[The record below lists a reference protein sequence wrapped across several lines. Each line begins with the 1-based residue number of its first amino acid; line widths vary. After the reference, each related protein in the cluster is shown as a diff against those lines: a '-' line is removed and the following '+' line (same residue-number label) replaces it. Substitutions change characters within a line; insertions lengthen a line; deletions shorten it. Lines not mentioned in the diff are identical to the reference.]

1 MKIHRY
7 PYLCKTILKS
17 RDYTYL
23 MTKYFLG
30 LFCLVLS
37 VISCQNQSV
46 FDYDAMKRELNENPR
61 ELLVKLDTLLSTRLN
76 KQDKAD
82 ATLMRYDCFERLDSF
97 PKPDSTLLELT
108 QYYNSIGDSAKLC
121 RAYYFNAR
129 QLHSDYFYI
138 RAMVNYRK
146 AERLAANVD
155 STLLFQIKMHLVPIY
170 HFNQQATTEM
180 ETLNEAISL
189 AIQLNDSL
197 LLSKAYKTEAML
209 HREHKRYEE
218 ALVSFNKACGYA
230 PFDKRKWKAEM
241 LMEKART
248 QLSLDKLE
256 QALTTLDKAIATDSA
271 DVPQAYRAKVC
282 IKYFMSPNP
291 DSHGKFLN
299 IVQQM
304 PLMEKMNAY
313 RNAAHW
319 LQLHGMSEEALACM
333 KKYTDLRDS
342 LDMNRKDIFLERAR
356 MLQDF
361 KRQQERVAE
370 AENERTSDWMLF
382 YRLLALFALSLLLLF
397 AFYHNMKRK
406 KSRLEIGIQQEKK
419 ENYRLMLKQQQTEM
433 QLLREKEAKEK
444 MEIDQLSQKVE
455 YFKRLN
461 AITVPILMNTR
472 NRTGALHLTEED
484 WETVVNNTNACFDNF
499 TSRLKAQH
507 PTLTDEEIRFCCLIK
522 MELPLSLLAEIYH
535 IAKGSISRKKMRL
548 KEKMTILNGTFDE
561 YIADF

>member
-1 MKIHRY
+1 M
-7 PYLCKTILKS
+7 
-17 RDYTYL
+17 
-23 MTKYFLG
+23 
-30 LFCLVLS
+30 VLS

-46 FDYDAMKRELNENPR
+46 FDYEAMKRELNENPR

-218 ALVSFNKACGYA
+218 ALVSFNKACSYT
-230 PFDKRKWKAEM
+230 PFDNRKWKAEM

-256 QALTTLDKAIATDSA
+256 QALTTLDKAIATDST

-282 IKYFMSPNP
+282 IKYFMSPDP

-397 AFYHNMKRK
+397 AFYHNMRRK

-433 QLLREKEAKEK
+433 QFLREKEAKEK

>member
-1 MKIHRY
+1 
-7 PYLCKTILKS
+7 
-17 RDYTYL
+17 
-23 MTKYFLG
+23 
-30 LFCLVLS
+30 
-37 VISCQNQSV
+37 
-46 FDYDAMKRELNENPR
+46 
-61 ELLVKLDTLLSTRLN
+61 
-76 KQDKAD
+76 
-82 ATLMRYDCFERLDSF
+82 MRYDCFERLDSF

-218 ALVSFNKACGYA
+218 ALVSFNKACSYT
-230 PFDKRKWKAEM
+230 PFDNRKWKAEM

-256 QALTTLDKAIATDSA
+256 QALTTLDKAIATDST

-282 IKYFMSPNP
+282 IKYFMSPDP

-397 AFYHNMKRK
+397 AFYHNMRRKKVKTGNRYPTGEKRK
-406 KSRLEIGIQQEKK
+406 LPPDAQAAADG
-419 ENYRLMLKQQQTEM
+419 
-433 QLLREKEAKEK
+433 
-444 MEIDQLSQKVE
+444 
-455 YFKRLN
+455 N
-461 AITVPILMNTR
+461 AVPAR
-472 NRTGALHLTEED
+472 
-484 WETVVNNTNACFDNF
+484 
-499 TSRLKAQH
+499 
-507 PTLTDEEIRFCCLIK
+507 
-522 MELPLSLLAEIYH
+522 
-535 IAKGSISRKKMRL
+535 KGSKGKDGNRPIEPKGGIFQAP
-548 KEKMTILNGTFDE
+548 ECHNGADSDE
-561 YIADF
+561 YPQPDRGAASDRRGLGNGCQQH

>member
-1 MKIHRY
+1 MV
-7 PYLCKTILKS
+7 
-17 RDYTYL
+17 
-23 MTKYFLG
+23 KYIIV
-30 LFCLVLS
+30 LFCLAATVF
-37 VISCQNQSV
+37 SCQKHHN
-46 FDYDAMKRELNENPR
+46 FDYEAMEQELHTNPR
-61 ELLVKLDTLLSTRLN
+61 ELLVKLDTLLTTRLD
-76 KQDKAD
+76 KQTRAD
-82 ATLMRYDCFERLDSF
+82 ATLLRYRCFESLDSF

-108 QYYNSIGDSAKLC
+108 EYYKKTGDSAKLC
-121 RAYYFNAR
+121 RAYYINAR

-146 AERLAANVD
+146 AESLAANVD
-155 STLLFQIKMHLVPIY
+155 STLLFRIKMYLVPIY

-189 AIQLNDSL
+189 ASQLKDSL
-197 LLSKAYKTEAML
+197 LLSKAYQTEAMI
-209 HREHKRYEE
+209 HREHKRNED
-218 ALVSFNKACGYA
+218 ALVSFSKACRYA
-230 PFDKRKWKAEM
+230 PYGNWKWKAEM
-241 LMEKART
+241 LLEKART
-248 QLSLDKLE
+248 QLALE
-256 QALTTLDKAIATDSA
+256 TLEKAIATDSA
-271 DVPQAYRAKVC
+271 GVPQAYRAKVC
-282 IKYFMSPNP
+282 IKYFISPDP
-291 DSHGKFLN
+291 ASYGKFQN

-319 LQLHGMSEEALACM
+319 LNLHGMSKEALACM
-333 KKYTDLRDS
+333 KKYADLRDS
-342 LDMNRKDIFLERAR
+342 LDMDRKDIFLERAR

-361 KRQQERVAE
+361 KRQQERVIE
-370 AENERTSDWMLF
+370 SENERTRDWMLF
-382 YRLLALFALSLLLLF
+382 YRLLALFALILLLLF
-397 AFYHNMKRK
+397 VFYHNMKRK

-419 ENYRLMLKQQQTEM
+419 ENYRLMLKQQQTEV

-472 NRTGALHLTEED
+472 NRTGALHLAEED
-484 WETVVNNTNACFDNF
+484 RETVVNNTNACFDNF
-499 TSRLKAQH
+499 TFRLKAKH

-548 KEKMTILNGTFDE
+548 KEKMNILSGTFDE
-561 YIADF
+561 YIAEF